1 MVSMSLAFRLCQGE
15 DGSAIACQGEKARS
29 AKGIRMNPLSAV
41 PALVVAMTSP
51 VLVVMLGAASANAD
65 TPVGACTNS
74 YSPYTYEQLAFD
86 PDAQA
91 IFSVIDTNGDGVIC
105 FKFYPNGDHNGHLG
119 NLVDDKAAPH
129 A

>member
-1 MVSMSLAFRLCQGE
+1 MSLAFLLFQVE
-15 DGSAIACQGEKARS
+15 DGSAIAYQGDKAS
-29 AKGIRMNPLSAV
+29 TAKGIQMNRLSVAS
-41 PALVVAMTSP
+41 ALVVALTGS
-51 VLVVMLGAASANAD
+51 VLAVMLGTAPANAD
-65 TPVGACTNS
+65 TQVGTCTNS
-74 YSPYTYEQLAFD
+74 YSPYTYGQLAFD

-91 IFSVIDTNGDGVIC
+91 IFSVIDTNGDGVVC

>member
-1 MVSMSLAFRLCQGE
+1 
-15 DGSAIACQGEKARS
+15 
-29 AKGIRMNPLSAV
+29 MNPSRVV

-51 VLVVMLGAASANAD
+51 VLAVILGAAPANAD
-65 TPVGACTNS
+65 TPVGTCTNS

-105 FKFYPNGDHNGHLG
+105 FKLYPNGDHNGHLG
-119 NLVDDKAAPH
+119 NLVDDKAAPQ

>member
-1 MVSMSLAFRLCQGE
+1 
-15 DGSAIACQGEKARS
+15 
-29 AKGIRMNPLSAV
+29 MNPSRVV

-51 VLVVMLGAASANAD
+51 VLAVILGAGPANAD
-65 TPVGACTNS
+65 TPVGTCTNS

-119 NLVDDKAAPH
+119 NLVAHTDKSRSR
-129 A
+129 

>member
-1 MVSMSLAFRLCQGE
+1 MGASRISAAVAIVTCPLLAV
-15 DGSAIACQGEKARS
+15 
-29 AKGIRMNPLSAV
+29 AV
-41 PALVVAMTSP
+41 AAGP
-51 VLVVMLGAASANAD
+51 ASAS
-65 TPVGACTNS
+65 PQVGTCTSS
-74 YSPYTYEQLAFD
+74 YSPYTEGQLGFD

-91 IFSVIDTNGDGVIC
+91 IFSVIDANRDGVIC